1 MNKNF
6 HPANIKKKIL
16 RFNINMINLSLDELK
31 LVAQSRNIRDYE
43 NKSKKDLIKV
53 LSKPK
58 PKIKINKKEL
68 EEIRKDFHKLRHK
81 FSKKEIGKYRE
92 AFYDI
97 KSYSYLSASEIK
109 KARKKLTKLKK
120 SLRFKKFYG
129 DIDTVDYDDLDN
141 YDYNYDDGDDDDDE
155 YKKTGSIRRLF
166 KGFDRDYYKP
176 IRTDYDFGGIN
187 NYIEQTTRGDRYENL
202 SPEEYLKII
211 RPYLRDLINNHKPTT
226 ELNNNAN
233 NNVNNNVIASNA
245 K

>member
-58 PKIKINKKEL
+58 PKTKINKKEL

-141 YDYNYDDGDDDDDE
+141 YDYNYDDADYDDDQ
-155 YKKTGSIRRLF
+155 YKKIGSIRRLF

-176 IRTDYDFGGIN
+176 IRTDYGFGG
-187 NYIEQTTRGDRYENL
+187 
-202 SPEEYLKII
+202 
-211 RPYLRDLINNHKPTT
+211 
-226 ELNNNAN
+226 
-233 NNVNNNVIASNA
+233 
-245 K
+245 